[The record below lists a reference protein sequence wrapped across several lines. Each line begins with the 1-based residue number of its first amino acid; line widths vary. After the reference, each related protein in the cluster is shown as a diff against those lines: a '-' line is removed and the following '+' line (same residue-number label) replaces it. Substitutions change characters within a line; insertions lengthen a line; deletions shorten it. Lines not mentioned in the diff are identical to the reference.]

1 MFVDEAKIRVKAG
14 DGGNGCMAF
23 RREKFVPR
31 GGPSG
36 GDGGRGGDIS
46 MESSERHNTLVHFR
60 FNPEYKAERGRHGEG
75 SNKTGREGESIV
87 LKVPVGT
94 LVYDEL
100 TGELVHDFSRP
111 DERIVVAR
119 GGRGGRGNARFA
131 TSVHQAPREHEQ
143 GHPGEERD
151 LRLELKLL
159 ADVGLIGYPNA
170 GKSTLISRISA
181 ARPKIAD
188 YPFTTLEPNLGV
200 VVVGEGREEFSFV
213 VADVPGLIEGAS
225 SGAGL
230 GTQFLKH
237 IERTR
242 LLAHLVDVSD
252 SSGRPNPVEDYEVI
266 THELA
271 NFGSGLDSKPT
282 IVVASKM
289 DAVEPRQAGQTEALL
304 QAQEAGAVSHLS
316 GDWRRHRRAE
326 VGNGAASAGDGAR
339 CRRAR
344 LRIGKVT
351 QSELAGYFRN
361 SPNQSPILPTLP
373 LSYSDCI
380 CKKGALT

>member
-36 GDGGRGGDIS
+36 GDGGRGGDVI

-75 SNKTGREGESIV
+75 SNKTGREGEGIV

-94 LVYDEL
+94 IVYDEL
-100 TGELVHDFSRP
+100 TGEVVHDFSHP
-111 DERIVVAR
+111 DESVVVAR
-119 GGRGGRGNARFA
+119 GGRGGRGNAQFA
-131 TSVHQAPREHEQ
+131 TSTHQAPREHEE
-143 GHPGEERD
+143 GRPGEERE

-159 ADVGLIGYPNA
+159 ADIGLVGYPNA

-181 ARPKIAD
+181 ARPKIAN

-200 VVVGEGREEFSFV
+200 VAVGEPPDDVSFV
-213 VADVPGLIEGAS
+213 VADIPGLIEGAS
-225 SGAGL
+225 EGAGL
-230 GTQFLKH
+230 GTQFLRH

-242 LLAHLVDVSD
+242 FLVHLVDVSD
-252 SSGRPNPVEDYEVI
+252 FSGRPDPVQDYEVI

-271 NFGSGLDSKPT
+271 NFGAGLDTKPT

-289 DAVEPRQAGQTEALL
+289 DIANKDKLAKLKRYCKRKKL
-304 QAQEAGAVSHLS
+304 
-316 GDWRRHRRAE
+316 
-326 VGNGAASAGDGAR
+326 
-339 CRRAR
+339 
-344 LRIGKVT
+344 
-351 QSELAGYFRN
+351 ELY
-361 SPNQSPILPTLP
+361 P
-373 LSYSDCI
+373 LSAVTGEGIDELKWAMA
-380 CKKGALT
+380 KKLSAVGSQPSA

>member
-36 GDGGRGGDIS
+36 GDGGHGGDVV

-75 SNKTGREGESIV
+75 SNKTGREGESVV

-94 LVYDEL
+94 IVYDEL
-100 TGELVHDFSRP
+100 MGEVVHDFSKP
-111 DERIVVAR
+111 DERVVIAR

-143 GHPGEERD
+143 GHPGEERA

-159 ADVGLIGYPNA
+159 ADVGLVGYPNA

-188 YPFTTLEPNLGV
+188 YPFTTLQPNLGV
-200 VVVGEGREEFSFV
+200 VVAGDAPDEVSFV
-213 VADVPGLIEGAS
+213 VADIPGLIEGAS
-225 SGAGL
+225 QGAGL
-230 GTQFLKH
+230 GTQFLRH

-252 SSGRPNPVEDYEVI
+252 GSGRPDPVQDYEVI
-266 THELA
+266 TGELA
-271 NFGSGLDSKPT
+271 SFGAGLDSKPT

-289 DAVEPRQAGQTEALL
+289 DVANQDKLAKLKRYCKRKKLELYPISAVTGEGIDALKWAMAEHVEKL
-304 QAQEAGAVSHLS
+304 RDKVDS
-316 GDWRRHRRAE
+316 G
-326 VGNGAASAGDGAR
+326 
-339 CRRAR
+339 
-344 LRIGKVT
+344 
-351 QSELAGYFRN
+351 
-361 SPNQSPILPTLP
+361 
-373 LSYSDCI
+373 
-380 CKKGALT
+380 

>member
-14 DGGNGCMAF
+14 DGGNGCLAF

-36 GDGGRGGDIS
+36 GDGGRGGDVI

-75 SNKTGREGESIV
+75 SNKTGREGANVV

-94 LVYDEL
+94 IVYDEV
-100 TGELVHDFSRP
+100 TGERVHDFSRA
-111 DERIVVAR
+111 DEHIVVAR

-131 TSVHQAPREHEQ
+131 TATHQAPREHEE
-143 GHPGEERD
+143 GYPGEERV

-159 ADVGLIGYPNA
+159 ADVGLVGYPNS

-200 VVVGEGREEFSFV
+200 VVVGDPPDDISFV
-213 VADVPGLIEGAS
+213 VADIPGLIEGAS
-225 SGAGL
+225 KGAGL

-242 LLAHLVDVSD
+242 LLVHLVDVSD
-252 SSGRPNPVEDYEVI
+252 ASGRPDPVQDYEVI
-266 THELA
+266 TRELA
-271 NFGSGLDSKPT
+271 SFGAGLDSKPI

-289 DAVEPRQAGQTEALL
+289 DVVNKEKLAKLKRYCKRKKLELLPISAVTGEGIEELKRAMAERVEKLRK
-304 QAQEAGAVSHLS
+304 AV
-316 GDWRRHRRAE
+316 
-326 VGNGAASAGDGAR
+326 AS
-339 CRRAR
+339 
-344 LRIGKVT
+344 
-351 QSELAGYFRN
+351 E
-361 SPNQSPILPTLP
+361 
-373 LSYSDCI
+373 
-380 CKKGALT
+380 

>member
-36 GDGGRGGDIS
+36 GDGGHGGDVI

-75 SNKTGREGESIV
+75 SDCTGREGVDVV

-94 LVYDEL
+94 IVYDDL
-100 TGELVHDFSRP
+100 TGEVVHDFSGP
-111 DERIVVAR
+111 DERIVIAH

-131 TSVHQAPREHEQ
+131 TSTHQAPREHEQ
-143 GHPGEERD
+143 GFPGEERT

-159 ADVGLIGYPNA
+159 ADVGLVGYPNA

-188 YPFTTLEPNLGV
+188 YPFTTLQPNLGV
-200 VVVGEGREEFSFV
+200 VVVGEAPEEFSFV
-213 VADVPGLIEGAS
+213 VADIPGLIEGAS
-225 SGAGL
+225 EGAGL
-230 GTQFLKH
+230 GTQFLRH

-242 LLAHLVDVSD
+242 LLVHLVDVSD
-252 SSGRPNPVEDYEVI
+252 ASGRPDPAKDYELI
-266 THELA
+266 TRELT
-271 NFGSGLDSKPT
+271 NFGAGLDSKPT
-282 IVVASKM
+282 IVVASKI
-289 DAVEPRQAGQTEALL
+289 DAVNKDKLAKLKRYCKRKKLDLYAISAVTGEGIEELKWAMAKRVEAVRET
-304 QAQEAGAVSHLS
+304 A
-316 GDWRRHRRAE
+316 
-326 VGNGAASAGDGAR
+326 
-339 CRRAR
+339 
-344 LRIGKVT
+344 T
-351 QSELAGYFRN
+351 
-361 SPNQSPILPTLP
+361 
-373 LSYSDCI
+373 SD
-380 CKKGALT
+380 